1 MSTLDITDVRTAIE
15 SANAIFMRTFNS
27 GDAAGMAS
35 FYTIDGQILPPNA
48 DSVSGEE
55 GFQAFRKGLIDMGI
69 KEVEFWSARLKPVVR
84 PHSRFLSI
92 SCMAKAE
99 LSWTKVNISSFGKI
113 LTGNGNYIAISLIA
127 ATRHPDNNRV
137 EVSRGKIAPTYSREL
152 HTSQGK
158 M

>member
-35 FYTIDGQILPPNA
+35 FYTIDGQILPHNA

-69 KEVEFWSARLKPVVR
+69 KEVELLVR
-84 PHSRFLSI
+84 EVEACGETAF
-92 SCMAKAE
+92 
-99 LSWTKVNISSFGKI
+99 
-113 LTGNGNYIAISLIA
+113 
-127 ATRHPDNNRV
+127 
-137 EVSRGKIAPTYSREL
+137 EVSEYKLYGEGRTELDKGKYIVIWKNIDGEWKLHRDIFNSSNPAP
-152 HTSQGK
+152 G
-158 M
+158 